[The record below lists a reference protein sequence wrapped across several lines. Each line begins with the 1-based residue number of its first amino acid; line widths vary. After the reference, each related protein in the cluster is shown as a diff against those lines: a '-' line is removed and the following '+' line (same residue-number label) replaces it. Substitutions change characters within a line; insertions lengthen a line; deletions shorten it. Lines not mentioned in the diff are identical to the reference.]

1 MLTLPHGC
9 FLVCLR
15 RNCRFCRTFYLK
27 LFTALLC
34 NSKKRECILW
44 LSQLRPLNEHSG
56 MNVKFEVWPTKWPW
70 KLVYFPKPLAFGHR
84 CWCSFSKPTFKKAKK
99 IVSADASRSWW
110 CGGIRGNPV
119 SASSSTLR
127 TLPLYI
133 FHIFRW
139 NFSMYFFDWVFS
151 LYFFP
156 FEAYSISSTFLS

>member
-44 LSQLRPLNEHSG
+44 LSQLRPLNEHSD

-84 CWCSFSKPTFKKAKK
+84 CWCSFSKPTFKKPKK
-99 IVSADASRSWW
+99 LWAQTQAEVGDA
-110 CGGIRGNPV
+110 GGSGVIRCLPV
-119 SASSSTLR
+119 APHCALSHCTFSIYFVESVFLWLGFLTVF
-127 TLPLYI
+127 LPFWGL
-133 FHIFRW
+133 
-139 NFSMYFFDWVFS
+139 
-151 LYFFP
+151 
-156 FEAYSISSTFLS
+156 